1 MGLHAILLM
10 GFWVKDGVEIFQS
23 KNSWGTG
30 FGHNGIR
37 KIRRELVSKIMYPTD
52 IFWCHRG
59 LKSYQVGLSK
69 GKEEDKDGGGNK
81 GNKRSG
87 KRGKLGA
94 SSKNQWQRE
103 KEA

>member
-1 MGLHAILLM
+1 
-10 GFWVKDGVEIFQS
+10 
-23 KNSWGTG
+23 
-30 FGHNGIR
+30 
-37 KIRRELVSKIMYPTD
+37 MYPTD

-87 KRGKLGA
+87 KRGKPGA